1 MSRYSDYKHAKKILK
16 DIEKNPGNYLI
27 IHYSCESF
35 HNLGGK
41 SPRIASISVRR
52 YGNAQTNNFSIH
64 QYADIL
70 HEECVTDENY
80 KNIEKKLLQDFY
92 QYVEKNT
99 DKKWVHWNMRDS
111 NFGFQA
117 LEQRFQV
124 LGGTPIFIDNEK
136 KIDLAYLFKLLY
148 GGNYIDNPH
157 IENLAS
163 LNNLTPNQF
172 LNGKDEAEAFENH
185 EYNKL
190 SLSTSCKVNLFS
202 NFLKSAINGSL
213 KTNIPKWKIRG
224 TSFSG
229 LYATFSNSILGKTFN
244 FLLSAII
251 GAIISKIVEGIF

>member
-35 HNLGGK
+35 LNLGGK

-64 QYADIL
+64 QYAEIL

-157 IENLAS
+157 IENLTS
-163 LNNLTPNQF
+163 LNGLTPNQF
-172 LNGKDEAEAFENH
+172 LNGKDEAEAFKKQ

-190 SLSTSCKVNLFS
+190 SMSTACKVNLFS
-202 NFLKSAINGSL
+202 TFLKNAINGSL
-213 KTNIPKWKIRG
+213 KTNISKWEIRG
-224 TSFSG
+224 VSING
-229 LYATFSNSILGKTFN
+229 LWSTFSDSKLGKTFN